1 MTSFAF
7 IMGVVPLVTSHGAGA
22 EMRHAMG
29 VAVFSGML
37 GVTFFGLM
45 FTPLFYVIVRG
56 WSERAAARRAARH
69 ASLPVAIEE
78 H

>member
-1 MTSFAF
+1 
-7 IMGVVPLVTSHGAGA
+7 
-22 EMRHAMG
+22 
-29 VAVFSGML
+29 ML
-37 GVTFFGLM
+37 GVTFFGLL

-69 ASLPVAIEE
+69 PALPTAIEE